1 MGCVHR
7 KAGSAKRWFGGGQP
21 ANCERGPVEAPAI
34 FGAASKAPFCRMRK
48 RLIHIMLP
56 IVVLAVILFGGW
68 LWLRGYTLHGVA
80 SRVPDLRGLSLTEA
94 SAMLEDRELRA
105 MVIDS
110 VYNDELPK
118 GSVVDQD
125 PDAGVEV
132 KPGRKIY
139 LVLNASQPKMIDMPK
154 LVDLSKR
161 QAISVLDIIGLKVKE
176 LQYRPD
182 PCVDCVIAQLYK
194 GEPIAPESRIRRG
207 ESITLV
213 LGSGDHGERVP
224 VPDLVG
230 LTNAEVQMVL
240 NMASLNLGVVVECV
254 NCNTAA
260 DSTLARVRRQSPMTG
275 SNQRIPLG
283 STIDIWLTADTADL
297 RPAEG
302 WDDPSRYTRT
312 DTLDEAH

>member
-1 MGCVHR
+1 
-7 KAGSAKRWFGGGQP
+7 
-21 ANCERGPVEAPAI
+21 
-34 FGAASKAPFCRMRK
+34 MRK

-260 DSTLARVRRQSPMTG
+260 DSTLAKVRRQSPVANA
-275 SNQRIPLG
+275 NQRMALG
-283 STIDIWLTADTADL
+283 STIDIWLTTDTVGL
-297 RPAEG
+297 RPSEG
-302 WDDPSRYTRT
+302 WNDPSRYTQT
-312 DTLDEAH
+312 DTLDAIE